1 MLRSAPS
8 DATPVI
14 SQIEKK
20 PCELADIFAEHG
32 EAFHRD
38 YPLPARHLK
47 VMRRIIAC
55 RTKALG
61 GHRYW
66 CDDCG
71 FERSV
76 YHSCRDRHCPKCQV
90 QAKEAWREARQ
101 LDLLPVP
108 YFHQVFTLPH
118 EFNPWI
124 LAGEENQRVLLK
136 LLFDCAAETLLE
148 FGRGEL
154 RGQVGFTSVLHTWDQ
169 QLQPHFHLHV
179 LIASGALAEDKPQS
193 GNSAR
198 SRSRWIAGGAKFL
211 FPVRALSK
219 KFRGKFL
226 AHFEAVLRAGKLRPP
241 AEYASGTKQPGTKQP
256 WAMLRRVR
264 KKSWV
269 IYSKAPFAGPAKLL
283 DYLSRYTHRVAIS
296 NDRILAC
303 EQGEVT
309 FAYRDRTDGDRKK
322 TQTIPVNQ
330 FIGRFLRHVLPGRF
344 MRIRHYGFLSNNQ
357 RKAKLE
363 TIRSLIGA
371 RVPEPQPTLS
381 AAEWLQEIL
390 GIDPLQCPCCGSRL
404 QADELPRRPLRD
416 PLLRRRPRPWA
427 ASADGGTSRAP
438 PQAKSA

>member
-1 MLRSAPS
+1 MPRGAPQG
-8 DATPVI
+8 ATPVR

-38 YPLPARHLK
+38 HPLPGRHLK

-61 GHRYW
+61 GHRHR

-118 EFNPWI
+118 EFNTWL
-124 LAGEENQRVLLK
+124 LACEENQRVLLK
-136 LLFDCAAETLLE
+136 LLFDCVAQTLLE

-154 RGQVGFTSVLHTWDQ
+154 GGQVGFTSVLHTWDQ

-179 LIASGALAEDKPQS
+179 LIASGALAQDKPQS
-193 GNSAR
+193 GEPTKTA
-198 SRSRWIAGGAKFL
+198 SRWIAGGAKFL
-211 FPVRALSK
+211 FPVRALST

-226 AHFEAVLRAGKLRPP
+226 AYFEALLRAGKLRLP
-241 AEYASGTKQPGTKQP
+241 AEYAEGTKHPR
-256 WAMLRRVR
+256 AMLRRVR
-264 KKSWV
+264 KKPWV

-303 EQGEVT
+303 EHGQVT

-330 FIGRFLRHVLPGRF
+330 FIGRFLRHVLPGKF

-371 RVPEPQPTLS
+371 RAPQPQPTLS
-381 AAEWLQEIL
+381 AAQWLEAVL

-404 QADELPRRPLRD
+404 QDDELPRRALRD
-416 PLLRRRPRPWA
+416 PLRPRPRQPTISTDH
-427 ASADGGTSRAP
+427 ASSRAP
-438 PQAKSA
+438 PRAITS